1 LKDLAQSSSVE
12 LVMAVCTAAEV
23 LASRTAAAP
32 VPTTATGIHMLAA
45 AAVICST
52 GQQVAAASSET
63 ELDIGQREQVMVDLS
78 VSAGVYVWSHK
89 MLLVARLQ

>member
-1 LKDLAQSSSVE
+1 
-12 LVMAVCTAAEV
+12 MAVCTAAEV

-32 VPTTATGIHMLAA
+32 VPTTATGIHMLA